1 MKIIS
6 IPLFCY
12 LLIFLL
18 VSCNNV
24 LAQQVTIESKILSK
38 NSEIQRL
45 VNEKKDTIHVI
56 RKIKNN
62 EYRVLELLK
71 VINDNIQ
78 KTQTRIRRLGFKKD
92 KILNDIKKTKG
103 RIKSLAKVI
112 EQDKISIQKKIYAI
126 FYIQKIRDLT
136 PMLGLKTFEHYYR
149 NKHLIEKSAVID
161 VQLLNKYQDNQN
173 LFKEQ
178 QIRQGLQHTEY
189 LTLIA
194 QEKEQN
200 ELLSFEKTQQYT
212 YLNHIQEDQVIRT
225 KYLREIQIEIEKLNN
240 IIFQLENKKNNEKK
254 IITFQGFRNHKN
266 DLPVPVKGKLIQK
279 FRAKNTIGKS
289 LFKRGL
295 LIETQVE
302 EEALSILE
310 GKIVFVGPFRGYQKL
325 IILDHGKGCFSVY
338 GNLNE
343 TLVQIGDIVDP
354 QIPLGIVG
362 IYGAENRSLF
372 YFETRYNKTAI
383 NPMQLFPANVW
394 KR

>member
-1 MKIIS
+1 MKIIG
-6 IPLFCY
+6 IPLFCFF
-12 LLIFLL
+12 LIFPL
-18 VSCNNV
+18 VINYDL
-24 LAQQVTIESKILSK
+24 LAQQVSIESKILSK

-56 RKIKNN
+56 RKIKKN

-78 KTQTRIRRLGFKKD
+78 KTKARIRRLGLKKD

-103 RIKSLAKVI
+103 RIKYLAKMI
-112 EQDKISIQKKIYAI
+112 EQDKISIQKKLYAI
-126 FYIQKIRDLT
+126 FYIKKIRDLT

-149 NKHLIEKSAVID
+149 NKYLIEKSAVID

-178 QIRQGLQHTEY
+178 RIRQGLQHTEY
-189 LTLIA
+189 LTLIS

-200 ELLSFEKTQQYT
+200 ELLSFEKTQQNT

-254 IITFQGFRNHKN
+254 AIAFQGFRDHKN

>member
-1 MKIIS
+1 MK
-6 IPLFCY
+6 
-12 LLIFLL
+12 
-18 VSCNNV
+18 
-24 LAQQVTIESKILSK
+24 TG
-38 NSEIQRL
+38 EI
-45 VNEKKDTIHVI
+45 
-56 RKIKNN
+56 
-62 EYRVLELLK
+62 
-71 VINDNIQ
+71 
-78 KTQTRIRRLGFKKD
+78 
-92 KILNDIKKTKG
+92 
-103 RIKSLAKVI
+103 
-112 EQDKISIQKKIYAI
+112 
-126 FYIQKIRDLT
+126 
-136 PMLGLKTFEHYYR
+136 
-149 NKHLIEKSAVID
+149 
-161 VQLLNKYQDNQN
+161 
-173 LFKEQ
+173 
-178 QIRQGLQHTEY
+178 
-189 LTLIA
+189 
-194 QEKEQN
+194 
-200 ELLSFEKTQQYT
+200 
-212 YLNHIQEDQVIRT
+212 
-225 KYLREIQIEIEKLNN
+225 
-240 IIFQLENKKNNEKK
+240 LENKKNNEKK